1 MRDLGKDATLR
12 LGGNLTAYNPEL
24 LRSKDSKC
32 HKWILTVSPWVESR
46 DAAWKW
52 GESSRAERQRQS
64 EMKGSNMGRPS
75 QGGNRE
81 E

>member
-1 MRDLGKDATLR
+1 MARRQLDGLQPRVA
-12 LGGNLTAYNPEL
+12 EV
-24 LRSKDSKC
+24 KDSKC
-32 HKWILTVSPWVESR
+32 HKWILTVSPWVKSR
-46 DAAWKW
+46 DVAWKW